1 MFAGDEHGGF
11 IFPAMHPGFDAPFSF
26 GMLVS
31 MLQKTGLSVSEVAA
45 ELPVFKLAYEQVKV
59 PWESKGSVMRR
70 ISEES
75 RPGSHVELL
84 DGIKIFD
91 KDSWVLVLPDSL
103 EPVFHV
109 YAESHAEDAS
119 KALVGQ
125 YVKKIEGLVST

>member
-1 MFAGDEHGGF
+1 
-11 IFPAMHPGFDAPFSF
+11 MHPGFDAPFSF

-45 ELPVFKLAYEQVKV
+45 ELPVFKLAYEQVRV
-59 PWESKGSVMRR
+59 PWEAKGTVMRR

-91 KDSWVLVLPDSL
+91 NDSWVLVLPDSL
-103 EPVFHV
+103 EPVFHI
-109 YAESHAEDAS
+109 YAESPEEQAS

-125 YVKKIEGLVST
+125 YVRKIEGLVGN